1 MTETLPQRWG
11 TVPGAEATAKWAL
24 RGGAAP
30 WGRGDE
36 ARVRAF
42 MARQMDDAIERWLR
56 NRAAQ
61 YQAAFAGWSAGEAGR
76 EAMLD
81 LFCWQRRQ
89 GKPGEALAWLHE
101 WEQGFETAGSRERG
115 VGGRVHV

>member
-1 MTETLPQRWG
+1 MSDTVQRWG
-11 TVPGAEATAKWAL
+11 TVPSEAATAKWAL
-24 RGGAAP
+24 RSAP
-30 WGRGDE
+30 GRWGRGDE
-36 ARVRAF
+36 DRVRAF
-42 MARQMDDAIERWLR
+42 MVRQMDAALETWLR

-89 GKPGEALAWLHE
+89 GKPAEALAWLRE
-101 WEQGFETAGSRERG
+101 WERGFEAAGSMKRG
-115 VGGRVHV
+115 AGRRAHV